1 MGSKGSRAKRPAT
14 NGKAHTKKRKER
26 GGTPGEG
33 SPVDPL
39 LRFWEHKRV
48 PRSAER
54 GQGLCPWTLPPL
66 KRWTKLSFAR
76 GARSEGRQTAGVMP
90 LRALRY

>member
-1 MGSKGSRAKRPAT
+1 MGFSHRLFFVRVKIK
-14 NGKAHTKKRKER
+14 

-33 SPVDPL
+33 SPLNPL
-39 LRFWEHKRV
+39 LRFNKHKGV
-48 PRSAER
+48 PPAAAG

-76 GARSEGRQTAGVMP
+76 SAQR
-90 LRALRY
+90 